1 MTSKPIIA
9 VFLILVLAGCSSM
22 RLAYFGLDVAARNQ
36 VAFYLDLED
45 DDERLFAEAAM
56 DRVLDWHQLEMLP
69 RYAAFLREQAGV
81 LEAGDVSRDQ
91 VMAAMRQTRALYEE
105 TLKGATAEGAL
116 VLKRHASER
125 RRGYLK
131 ARFDEKN
138 TEREERLA
146 EPIAARTERRTERQI
161 RNIERF
167 LGELSGE
174 QRDRVRTYASGAAQG
189 SSVWLSARKS
199 RQKALLAY
207 LATDPEID
215 DLKRYLDKA
224 LLAPDENTAPG
235 YRKFISGRTERFGQ
249 LLFDIISSLT
259 EDQRE
264 TAVNRLR
271 GYADELL
278 AISS

>member
-1 MTSKPIIA
+1 
-9 VFLILVLAGCSSM
+9 M
-22 RLAYFGLDVAARNQ
+22 RLAHFGLDVAARNQ

-105 TLKGATAEGAL
+105 TLRGVTAEGAL
-116 VLKRHASER
+116 VLKRHASEP

-146 EPIAARTERRTERQI
+146 EPIAERIERRTERQI
-161 RNIERF
+161 KNIERF

-174 QRDRVRTYASGAAQG
+174 QRDRVRTYASGAVQG

-199 RQKALLAY
+199 RQKAFLAY
-207 LATDPEID
+207 LATDPEVD
-215 DLKRYLDKA
+215 DLKRYLDKVP
-224 LLAPDENTAPG
+224 LDPDENSAPG
-235 YRKFISGRTERFGQ
+235 YRKFISRRTGRFGQ
-249 LLFDIISSLT
+249 LIFDIISSLT
-259 EDQRE
+259 EDQRK

>member
-1 MTSKPIIA
+1 MASKPIIA
-9 VFLILVLAGCSSM
+9 VFLILVLAGCSSL

-45 DDERLFAEAAM
+45 EDERLFADAAM

-81 LEAGDVSRDQ
+81 LEAGDVSREQ
-91 VMAAMRQTRALYEE
+91 VMAAMRQIRALYEE
-105 TLKGATAEGAL
+105 TVRGATAEGAL
-116 VLKRHASER
+116 VLKRHASEP

-146 EPIAARTERRTERQI
+146 EPMAERIERRADRQI

-167 LGELSGE
+167 LGELSGG
-174 QRDRVRTYASGAAQG
+174 QRDHVRAYASATASG

-199 RQKALLAY
+199 RQKAFLAY

-215 DLKRYLDKA
+215 GLKRYLDKI
-224 LLAPDENTAPG
+224 LLAPDENMAPG
-235 YRKFISGRTERFGQ
+235 YRQFIAGRTERFGR
-249 LLFDIISSLT
+249 LMFDIISSLT

>member
-1 MTSKPIIA
+1 MASKPIIA
-9 VFLILVLAGCSSM
+9 VLLILVLAGCSSL

-36 VAFYLDLED
+36 MAFYLDLED
-45 DDERLFAEAAM
+45 EDERLFADAAM

-69 RYAAFLREQAGV
+69 RYAAFLREQADV
-81 LEAGDVSRDQ
+81 LEAGDVSREQ
-91 VMAAMRQTRALYEE
+91 VMAAMRQIRALYDE
-105 TLKGATAEGAL
+105 TVRGATAEGAL
-116 VLKRHASER
+116 VLKRHAGEP

-138 TEREERLA
+138 ADHEERLA
-146 EPIAARTERRTERQI
+146 DPIAARIERRAERQI

-174 QRDRVRTYASGAAQG
+174 QRDRVRAYASATAGG

-207 LATDPEID
+207 LATDPETG
-215 DLKRYLDKA
+215 DLKRYLDKV
-224 LLAPDENTAPG
+224 LLVPDENMAPG
-235 YRKFISGRTERFGQ
+235 YRQFIAGRTERFGR
-249 LLFDIISSLT
+249 LMFDIISSLT
-259 EDQRE
+259 EDQRK
-264 TAVNRLR
+264 TTVNRLR

>member
-1 MTSKPIIA
+1 MASKPIIA
-9 VFLILVLAGCSSM
+9 VLLILVLAGCSSL

-36 VAFYLDLED
+36 VAFYLDLKDE
-45 DDERLFAEAAM
+45 DERLFANAAV

-81 LEAGDVSRDQ
+81 LEAGDVSREQ
-91 VMAAMRQTRALYEE
+91 VMAAIRQIRALYEE
-105 TLKGATAEGAL
+105 TVRGATAEGAL
-116 VLKRHASER
+116 VLKRHASEP

-138 TEREERLA
+138 AEREERLA
-146 EPIAARTERRTERQI
+146 EPIAERIERRAERQI

-174 QRDRVRTYASGAAQG
+174 QRDRVRAYASATAGG

-199 RQKALLAY
+199 REKALLAY
-207 LATDPEID
+207 LATDLEID
-215 DLKRYLDKA
+215 DLKRYLDKV
-224 LLAPDENTAPG
+224 LLAPDEIMAPG
-235 YRKFISGRTERFGQ
+235 YRQFIAGRTERFGR
-249 LLFDIISSLT
+249 LMFDIISSLT
-259 EDQRE
+259 EDQRK

>member
-36 VAFYLDLED
+36 VAFYLDLKDE
-45 DDERLFAEAAM
+45 DERLFAEAAM

-105 TLKGATAEGAL
+105 TLRGVTAEGAL
-116 VLKRHASER
+116 VLKRHASEP

-138 TEREERLA
+138 TEREDRLA
-146 EPIAARTERRTERQI
+146 EPIAARIERRTERQI

-167 LGELSGE
+167 LGELSGG
-174 QRDRVRTYASGAAQG
+174 QRDRVRTYASRAAQG

-215 DLKRYLDKA
+215 DLKRYLDKV

-235 YRKFISGRTERFGQ
+235 YREFVARRTERFGQ

>member
-1 MTSKPIIA
+1 MASKPVIA
-9 VFLILVLAGCSSM
+9 VLLILVLAGCSSL

-36 VAFYLDLED
+36 VAFHLDLED
-45 DDERLFAEAAM
+45 EDERRFADAAM
-56 DRVLDWHQLEMLP
+56 DRVLDWHQVEMLP
-69 RYAAFLREQAGV
+69 RYAAFLREQADV

-105 TLKGATAEGAL
+105 TVQGATAEGAS
-116 VLKRHASER
+116 VLKRHASEP

-146 EPIAARTERRTERQI
+146 EPMADRIERRAERQI
-161 RNIERF
+161 KNIERF

-174 QRDRVRTYASGAAQG
+174 QRDRVRTYASGTAGG
-189 SSVWLSARKS
+189 SSVWLNARKS
-199 RQKALLAY
+199 RQKAFLAY
-207 LATDPEID
+207 LATDPEVG
-215 DLKRYLDKA
+215 DLKQYLDTV
-224 LLAPDENTAPG
+224 LLAPDENIAPG
-235 YRKFISGRTERFGQ
+235 YHQFIAGRTERFGQ
-249 LLFDIISSLT
+249 LMFDIISSLT
-259 EDQRE
+259 EDQRK

>member
-36 VAFYLDLED
+36 VAFYLDLEN

-105 TLKGATAEGAL
+105 TVRGATAEGAL

-146 EPIAARTERRTERQI
+146 EPIAARTERRAERQI

-167 LGELSGE
+167 FGELSGG

-199 RQKALLAY
+199 RQKAFLAY
-207 LATDPEID
+207 LATDPEVD
-215 DLKRYLDKA
+215 DLKRYLDKV
-224 LLAPDENTAPG
+224 LLAPDENSAPG
-235 YRKFISGRTERFGQ
+235 YRKFVAWRTERFGQ
-249 LLFDIISSLT
+249 LMFDIISSLT

-271 GYADELL
+271 GYADELR

>member
-1 MTSKPIIA
+1 MTSKPVVAI
-9 VFLILVLAGCSSM
+9 FLILVLAGCSSL
-22 RLAYFGLDVAARNQ
+22 RLAYFGFDVAVRNQ

-45 DDERLFAEAAM
+45 QDERLFADAAM
-56 DRVLDWHQLEMLP
+56 DRVLDWHKLEMLP

-81 LEAGDVSRDQ
+81 LEAGDVSREQ
-91 VMAAMRQTRALYEE
+91 VMAAMRQIRALYEE
-105 TLKGATAEGAL
+105 TVRGATAEGAL
-116 VLKRHASER
+116 VLKRHASEP

-138 TEREERLA
+138 SEREKRLA
-146 EPIAARTERRTERQI
+146 EPIAERIERRTERQI

-174 QRDRVRTYASGAAQG
+174 QRDRVRAYASATAGD

-199 RQKALLAY
+199 REKALLAY

-215 DLKRYLDKA
+215 DLKRYLDKV
-224 LLAPDENTAPG
+224 LLAPDEIMAPG
-235 YRKFISGRTERFGQ
+235 YRQFIAGRTERFGR
-249 LLFDIISSLT
+249 LMFDIISSLA

>member
-9 VFLILVLAGCSSM
+9 VFLILVLAGCSSL

-69 RYAAFLREQAGV
+69 RYAGFLREQAGV

-105 TLKGATAEGAL
+105 TLRGVTAEGAL
-116 VLKRHASER
+116 VLKRHASEP

-146 EPIAARTERRTERQI
+146 EPIAARIERRTERQI

>member
-1 MTSKPIIA
+1 MASKSVIA
-9 VFLILVLAGCSSM
+9 IFLILVLAGCSSL

-45 DDERLFAEAAM
+45 ESERRFADAAM

-69 RYAAFLREQAGV
+69 RYAAFLREQADN
-81 LEAGDVSRDQ
+81 LEAGDVSREQ

-105 TLKGATAEGAL
+105 TVRGVTAEGAL
-116 VLKRHASER
+116 VLKRHASEP

-131 ARFDEKN
+131 ARLDDKN

-146 EPIAARTERRTERQI
+146 EPIAERIERRAERQI
-161 RNIERF
+161 KNIERF
-167 LGELSGE
+167 FGELSGE
-174 QRDRVRTYASGAAQG
+174 QRDRVRIYASGTAGG
-189 SSVWLSARKS
+189 SSVWLSARKL
-199 RQKALLAY
+199 RQKAFLAY
-207 LATDPEID
+207 LATDPEIG
-215 DLKRYLDKA
+215 DLKRYLDKV
-224 LLAPDENTAPG
+224 LLAPGENMAPG
-235 YRKFISGRTERFGQ
+235 YRQFIAGRTERFGR
-249 LLFDIISSLT
+249 LMFDIISSFS
-259 EDQRE
+259 EDQRK